1 MTLLDKIK
9 EAMADR
15 NMNEM
20 ARRIGIHA
28 NTLRAIRR
36 GEQMPSYE
44 TLMKLAEYLKVQ
56 Q

>member
-1 MTLLDKIK
+1 MTLLDRIK

-36 GEQMPSYE
+36 GDQEPSYE
-44 TLMKLAEYLKVQ
+44 TLERLMEYLGISE
-56 Q
+56 